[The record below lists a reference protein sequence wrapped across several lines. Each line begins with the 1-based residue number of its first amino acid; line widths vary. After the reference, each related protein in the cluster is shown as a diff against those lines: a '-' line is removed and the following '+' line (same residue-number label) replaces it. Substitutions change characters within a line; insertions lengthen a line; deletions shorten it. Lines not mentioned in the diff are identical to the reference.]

1 MSKRSTPDIFLGLLV
16 MLGLV
21 GVVFQALRAANLT
34 SFSEGDTY
42 RISARFDNIGGL
54 KARAAVRSSG
64 VLVGRVKSISLDPKT
79 FQGVVEMAVRSSLEL
94 PRDTSAK
101 IQTSGLLGD
110 QYIGLEAGGDTVN
123 LKPGDTIKLT
133 QSALVLEQLIGQILF
148 SKPADAGVEP
158 TNSGGKKP

>member
-1 MSKRSTPDIFLGLLV
+1 MSKRSTSDISLGLFVL
-16 MLGLV
+16 LGLAAV
-21 GVVFQALRAANLT
+21 LFMALKAANLT

-42 RISARFDNIGGL
+42 RLIAQFDNIGGL

-64 VLVGRVKSISLDPKT
+64 VLVGRVKSITLDPKT
-79 FQGVVEMAVRSSLEL
+79 FRGVVEIAVRSSLEL
-94 PRDTSAK
+94 PKDSSAK

-123 LKPGDTIKLT
+123 LKPGDTITMT

-148 SKPADAGVEP
+148 SKPSDAGAAPV
-158 TNSGGKKP
+158 NSGNKKP